1 MIIKANKSEALL
13 GFQVMS
19 NETGLISTD
28 IYAMTEFGKLMRK
41 NGDRWDDVPKRGEW
55 VVQYGGGNLEVY

>member
-1 MIIKANKSEALL
+1 
-13 GFQVMS
+13 
-19 NETGLISTD
+19 
-28 IYAMTEFGKLMRK
+28 MRK